1 MVEDQGLQVLR
12 WL

>member
-1 MVEDQGLQVLR
+1 MIEDQGLQVLR